1 MIAILKEDK
10 SSQKFYSRTCQSLA
24 VMKSEKI
31 TECLQELELY
41 HKMLIKDLHY
51 LSFRDQVIFFN
62 NYIFNSYYFVSAPK
76 RIIHVLHKWNV
87 PHFQRK
93 LTSTI
98 QS

>member
-31 TECLQELELY
+31 TACLQELELY

-51 LSFRDQVIFFN
+51 LLFRDQVIFFN
-62 NYIFNSYYFVSAPK
+62 SYIFNSYYFVNVPIC
-76 RIIHVLHKWNV
+76 IIHALCKWIM
-87 PHFQRK
+87 PHFQCK
-93 LTSTI
+93 F
-98 QS
+98 

>member
-41 HKMLIKDLHY
+41 HKMLIKELHY

-62 NYIFNSYYFVSAPK
+62 SYINSYYFVSAPN
-76 RIIHVLHKWNV
+76 RIIHVLCKWNV